1 MKKIVVMLLIVLAT
15 SFIATAQVPKPPTG
29 ENNDTKGRVRA
40 VRIRTEA
47 VNSGPIGTATTLLL
61 SLGVGAIAYKVRK
74 SNSNRK

>member
-29 ENNDTKGRVRA
+29 VNNDTKGRGGVVRA
-40 VRIRTEA
+40 KA

>member
-29 ENNDTKGRVRA
+29 ENNDTKGRGVSVRPK
-40 VRIRTEA
+40 A

>member
-29 ENNDTKGRVRA
+29 ENNDTKGRRGAVVRT
-40 VRIRTEA
+40 IA

>member
-1 MKKIVVMLLIVLAT
+1 MKKIIAIIVAVIAV
-15 SFIATAQVPKPPTG
+15 SFVAEAQIPKPPTG
-29 ENNDTKGRVRA
+29 EINDTKGRNGVVR
-40 VRIRTEA
+40 TKA

>member
-29 ENNDTKGRVRA
+29 ENNDTKGRGGSVR
-40 VRIRTEA
+40 TKA

>member
-29 ENNDTKGRVRA
+29 ENNDTKGRGGA
-40 VRIRTEA
+40 VRTKA